1 VVSGYGCSVLDQ
13 RSSTTECAVQ
23 SRPMGEAAQGESA
36 RSDRLEGPDLVTV
49 NPILADNRT

>member
-1 VVSGYGCSVLDQ
+1 VVSGYGCSV
-13 RSSTTECAVQ
+13 SSTTECAVQ

>member
-23 SRPMGEAAQGESA
+23 SRPMGESA